1 MFFSTIPDMS
11 FDDIW
16 RDVFLLPWRASLPD
30 RATDFTLN
38 SCVRGLDIA
47 ELPSGYKPSSQ
58 NATWIDGVAPENALY
73 MDREEV
79 RKLEKGKAGET
90 SGRALVKTSIAFA
103 THKKGRV
110 GYVGDMNIKG
120 SKDAA
125 QIILAMCFYPGSKAP
140 AAPGTGGP
148 PVSVLFRSLLL
159 LSSNSQRLQ
168 VLLGAT
174 STDEPLPRPRNILIL
189 SLEKDPWSDETY
201 TQLHSALRTNANLTE
216 VQSPA
221 APGRHSRPGRRDHAP
236 RAHERPQHARR
247 VRARGGHRRARDGLR
262 EPLPAQRR
270 ARVLWGVRPLAVMGP
285 RVVSTT
291 ARRAASTRAGCSR
304 RSTRARFCRIFRE
317 TISSAPGT
325 GRKLQKSIAMRSCA
339 AARNLFTCRTSLRRS
354 SNPNYAFDF
363 GPSPHPALTRSSPM
377 AYRYE
382 LAGSATSRALLHDPK
397 HIKALYR
404 RALARNA
411 LGRYNAAMH
420 GLYHPPFLPFA
431 RTNVLNPC
439 GHRS

>member
-148 PVSVLFRSLLL
+148 PVSVLLYSSLLL
-159 LSSNSQRLQ
+159 LSSNS
-168 VLLGAT
+168 
-174 STDEPLPRPRNILIL
+174 
-189 SLEKDPWSDETY
+189 
-201 TQLHSALRTNANLTE
+201 LHLRF
-216 VQSPA
+216 P
-221 APGRHSRPGRRDHAP
+221 
-236 RAHERPQHARR
+236 
-247 VRARGGHRRARDGLR
+247 
-262 EPLPAQRR
+262 
-270 ARVLWGVRPLAVMGP
+270 
-285 RVVSTT
+285 
-291 ARRAASTRAGCSR
+291 
-304 RSTRARFCRIFRE
+304 
-317 TISSAPGT
+317 
-325 GRKLQKSIAMRSCA
+325 
-339 AARNLFTCRTSLRRS
+339 
-354 SNPNYAFDF
+354 
-363 GPSPHPALTRSSPM
+363 
-377 AYRYE
+377 
-382 LAGSATSRALLHDPK
+382 
-397 HIKALYR
+397 
-404 RALARNA
+404 
-411 LGRYNAAMH
+411 
-420 GLYHPPFLPFA
+420 
-431 RTNVLNPC
+431 
-439 GHRS
+439 